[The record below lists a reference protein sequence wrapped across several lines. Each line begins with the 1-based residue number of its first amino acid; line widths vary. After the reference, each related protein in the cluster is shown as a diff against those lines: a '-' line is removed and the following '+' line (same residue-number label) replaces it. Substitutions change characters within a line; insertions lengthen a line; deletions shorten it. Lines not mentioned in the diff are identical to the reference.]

1 MAVNKVVF
9 GDQTLIDISDSTVT
23 AGDLRDGVTA
33 YKKDG
38 TKIIGSLSVGVT
50 VTNFSG
56 TVSKISGTVDDYLL
70 TIKS

>member
-1 MAVNKVVF
+1 MAVNKVIY
-9 GDQTLIDISDSTVT
+9 GDRTLIDISDSTVT
-23 AGDLRDGVTA
+23 VGDLRDGVAA

-56 TVSKISGTVDDYLL
+56 SVSKISGTVDDYLL
-70 TIKS
+70 TISN